1 MTTGETPSSSPQIT
15 SSLIGAPLGQLQP
28 GGGLGLCVA
37 AVVEGFG
44 EALILVGGVKACHS
58 RGNAHG
64 SLCAGAISST
74 TGVLLDARAFSLQTE
89 EGSPTLTAELPEWLD
104 NLPNGIVVCVACG
117 RGRDSSVAA
126 LADGLKGALE
136 KILHGAAD
144 SRDARKV
151 TGTTG
156 WTLVGWK
163 GEGVPEWGRCQDHN
177 AGYGKRS
184 ALYAEFIFPPP
195 APSAVG
201 QYPDAS
207 SESRKIKLEGKLCL
221 SPLCSLPDEAQVPA
235 PTAPLDV
242 VSSPVDSVQKSTP
255 TAEGTKVSARG
266 LCYRPGEST
275 VMVGPMIDLVD
286 CPGWTTVLSAPHD
299 KDNLEGWKASP
310 SAVWRV
316 TAVPPA
322 MGVWR
327 PHTTT
332 FDGTADG

>member
-1 MTTGETPSSSPQIT
+1 MTTGETPSSSLQVT
-15 SSLIGAPLGQLQP
+15 SSLVGAPLGQLQP
-28 GGGLGLCVA
+28 GGGIGLCVA

-44 EALILVGGVKACHS
+44 EALILVGGVEACHS
-58 RGNAHG
+58 RGNANG

-89 EGSPTLTAELPEWLD
+89 EGSSTLTADLPEWLD
-104 NLPNGIVVCVACG
+104 NLPNGVVVCVACG
-117 RGRDSSVAA
+117 RGRASSAAA

-144 SRDARKV
+144 SIARKV
-151 TGTTG
+151 MGTTG

-163 GEGVPEWGRCQDHN
+163 GEGIPEWGRCQDHN

-184 ALYAEFIFPPP
+184 ALYAELIFPPP
-195 APSAVG
+195 APSAVE

-207 SESRKIKLEGKLCL
+207 SNSRQIKLEGKLCL
-221 SPLCSLPDEAQVPA
+221 SPLCSLPDEDQVPTPA
-235 PTAPLDV
+235 ATPDV
-242 VSSPVDSVQKSTP
+242 VSSPVDSVQKSTL
-255 TAEGTKVSARG
+255 TAEGTKLSTRG

-299 KDNLEGWKASP
+299 KDNLKGRKTSP
-310 SAVWRV
+310 SAVWRI
-316 TAVPPA
+316 TAVPSA

-327 PHTTT
+327 PHTTR